1 MFPIKNGNG
10 FTGCLIFSI
19 YVPFNLEAIEV
30 NFLKIFSNNFGGL
43 IANKLN
49 KKLSNDL
56 NLFIHYPSSFYK
68 SVLNT
73 IPACISDLN
82 ASQNYIYLS
91 GSAVKNSD
99 LRKWLIGK
107 NDFDYCKCKNKS
119 ISIAQNRNAL
129 FEKVLKS

>member
-1 MFPIKNGNG
+1 LFYIKSIDFEGFNKRFVNQLVNHLCFPIKKGNG

-19 YVPFNLEAIEV
+19 YVQFNLESIEV
-30 NFLKIFSNNFGGL
+30 IFLKIFANNFGEF

-56 NLFIHYPSSFYK
+56 NLLIHYPSSFYK

-73 IPACISDLN
+73 IPACISVLN

-91 GSAVKNSD
+91 ESAVKNSD
-99 LRKWLIGK
+99 LRKW
-107 NDFDYCKCKNKS
+107 
-119 ISIAQNRNAL
+119 
-129 FEKVLKS
+129 